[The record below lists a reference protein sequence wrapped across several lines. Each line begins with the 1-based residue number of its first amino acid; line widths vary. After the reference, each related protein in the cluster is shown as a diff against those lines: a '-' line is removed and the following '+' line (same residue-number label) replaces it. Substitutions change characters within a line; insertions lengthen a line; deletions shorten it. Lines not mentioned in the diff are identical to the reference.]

1 MLCLLNKPFHRSLF
15 HQYYVQ
21 FRVIMVSNCPVDSL
35 QFAPTINTH
44 IGDATSI
51 WSSAWTKKGGIV
63 LGCIDG
69 STLIL
74 YGLVWHS

>member
-1 MLCLLNKPFHRSLF
+1 
-15 HQYYVQ
+15 
-21 FRVIMVSNCPVDSL
+21 MVSNCPVDSL

-69 STLIL
+69 STRIL